1 MDHLVIILPVA
12 PTKQLKLNSDELS
25 LEVGPMFCNK
35 KHIFSKNDIILQLEQ
50 DDPNFILKH
59 RSAPKGSLADEV
71 LNNKKSL
78 DRAHTMLTELR
89 RMSIKLSD
97 YDSCIST
104 DDETSS
110 ETLKMAAGNVGSK
123 IPNENSKIFS
133 SRLKRKDR
141 NTPPK
146 ESLLKKP
153 NISTS

>member
-1 MDHLVIILPVA
+1 MITTLQTNDDISNFVA
-12 PTKQLKLNSDELS
+12 ENE
-25 LEVGPMFCNK
+25 E
-35 KHIFSKNDIILQLEQ
+35 QLEQ
-50 DDPNFILKH
+50 DDPNFIVKH
-59 RSAPKGSLADEV
+59 SLSMRSPPKCSLADEV